1 MWRIVKERHLTLA
14 ACLYTQGR
22 TCACI
27 PIHTGAHIHTNEYT
41 PLEYSFITCASAFCH
56 RRLTLTQWIHTGT
69 SLGSPLSPSLSLLET
84 IVFRIKIKHSVT

>member
-14 ACLYTQGR
+14 ACLYIQGR
-22 TCACI
+22 TRAC
-27 PIHTGAHIHTNEYT
+27 THIHTNEYT
-41 PLEYSFITCASAFCH
+41 PLKYSFITRASAFCH

-69 SLGSPLSPSLSLLET
+69 SLGSPLSPGLSLLET